1 MLVPFLPTLR
11 ICKLELLRGHVTILA
26 SADNVSDGR
35 LHRLTNALLKNQLT
49 VDIWALGNS
58 GDAPHG
64 ATFHRA
70 PGGKSK
76 FSRVL
81 RDLTLPTKATG
92 EIVMVISPDLIPLT
106 YLITRLRRQRLIVDV
121 YENYP
126 RLLKDRAWAKGL
138 IGFMAKAIA
147 KAATFFAAR
156 AELTTVADIQV
167 PPFKARNRL
176 VIKNLPDSSII
187 TLSGELDQK
196 PRALYVGDVRK
207 SRGLHK
213 MLAVAEIATD
223 WNFDIVGNVSK
234 LDLEFLENW
243 QKISPASNRVHFHG
257 RLTPIESWKFAKGA
271 WVGLTLLEPTPA
283 FIEAVPSKL
292 YEYAACGLAT
302 ISTSLPRCVELIAAS
317 GGGAIADSPEE
328 IARLLSKWQAE
339 PSELLK
345 IRASALNWA
354 QNELNSEAQYGQFV
368 AAVKSLTRP
377 AR

>member
-167 PPFKARNRL
+167 PPFKAHNRL

-187 TLSGELDQK
+187 
-196 PRALYVGDVRK
+196 
-207 SRGLHK
+207 
-213 MLAVAEIATD
+213 
-223 WNFDIVGNVSK
+223 
-234 LDLEFLENW
+234 
-243 QKISPASNRVHFHG
+243 KISPASNRVHFHG